1 METNIDYKQLFFVQ
15 RQKAEDI
22 VNLFKK
28 EYGKLHDDYMKEYK
42 ARLAAEQENRE
53 AQWKIYE
60 LEREIDRL
68 EDDLE
73 KRIIIKLN

>member
-28 EYGKLHDDYMKEYK
+28 EYGKLHDDYMKEYQ
-42 ARLAAEQENRE
+42 ARLAAE
-53 AQWKIYE
+53 WKIYE